1 MAVCAAR
8 SSSPAATGHHTVA
21 RFLRLPCADPAVAIR
36 VTSLVFEG
44 TTGPKATRAPP
55 LRPRTLSEGAIG
67 VQRFTP
73 RRIGL
78 TLAVLLG
85 RLVPVVM
92 AANDLQGLGWWL
104 RQ

>member
-1 MAVCAAR
+1 MACAAR
-8 SSSPAATGHHTVA
+8 SSSPAATGHHSIA
-21 RFLRLPCADPAVAIR
+21 RLRLPCADPAVTIR

-44 TTGPKATRAPP
+44 TTGPKATHAPP

-73 RRIGL
+73 WRIGL
-78 TLAVLLG
+78 TLAVPFG
-85 RLVPVVM
+85 RLVAVVVPV
-92 AANDLQGLGWWL
+92 NDLQGLGWWL